1 MLPVYMCLG
10 NTEPSQYVGVIAVV
24 RWRILILA
32 LVACGPESAAEAP
45 RAEEEPA
52 ETHAWRSP
60 PISWRRVQIESL
72 SSPSVQARRVEL
84 LIPST
89 PSPAD
94 GFPFLVVTDGDLA
107 FDDAWFGVDSALST
121 LVNEGTLDPWVLI
134 AIPAIDRMPEM
145 TPTLASRRALR
156 TGRRLEQPHRGVE
169 AFADYIVDVVLP
181 AVQEEVSLSEH
192 GAVLG
197 YSFGGLAA
205 LHIGL
210 RYPEHFPRVI
220 AMSPSLWFSER
231 AALQAVAHA
240 SVWPRRVWLDVGTR
254 EGNGRQDVPYMVA
267 DARQLRIELE
277 RHQVSVGYYEA
288 IGRPHGSNEAGP
300 RMGDALRYALSDED
314 CVPTRLD
321 LHVFRQ
327 ESVVGRSV
335 PTTVLGHCA
344 DGSPRTISPRDVR
357 LEAQGATTSV
367 DGLIRATQ
375 PGEVPLRVAYEGLE
389 ATAAIRFTRR

>member
-1 MLPVYMCLG
+1 MRNLSTG
-10 NTEPSQYVGVIAVV
+10 VGVLLVV
-24 RWRILILA
+24 RWLILILA
-32 LVACGPESAAEAP
+32 LVACGPDAGGSTEPTPDEQAN
-45 RAEEEPA
+45 EPA
-52 ETHAWRSP
+52 ETHAWR
-60 PISWRRVQIESL
+60 PIPVSWRRVQLEPL
-72 SSPSVQARRVEL
+72 GAPSVQARRIDL
-84 LIPST
+84 RIPET
-89 PSPAD
+89 PPPEG
-94 GFPFLVVTDGDLA
+94 GFPFMVVTDGDMA
-107 FDDAWFGVDSALST
+107 FDAEWFGVDGALST
-121 LVNEGTLDPWVLI
+121 LVNEGSLDPWVLI
-134 AIPAIDRMPEM
+134 GIPAIDRTPEM

-156 TGRRLEQPHRGVE
+156 TGRRLEQPRRGVE
-169 AFADYIVDVVLP
+169 AFADYIVEVVLP
-181 AVQEEVSLSEH
+181 AVQEEVSLSER

-210 RYPEHFPRVI
+210 RYPERFPRVI

-240 SVWPRRVWLDVGTR
+240 RAWPRRVWLDVGTR

-277 RHQVSVGYYEA
+277 RHEVSVGYYEA

-300 RMGDALRYALSDED
+300 RMADALRYALSDED
-314 CVPTRLD
+314 CEPTRLD

-344 DGSPRTISPRDVR
+344 NGSPRTISPRDVR
-357 LEAQGATTSV
+357 LEAQGATASV

-375 PGEVPLRVAYEGLE
+375 PGEVRVRVAYEGLE